1 MQKFT
6 KIKQMKPKQ
15 ICLSNI
21 TQEDNFRMLCDLTT
35 NVMGLPQGSLALK
48 TRKREIQ
55 VCRTVASVIARTEDT
70 IHRKVIAGVLN
81 RDRSLIYHYEKNHKS
96 NYAYWN
102 EYRNCFNKV
111 FTAYKD
117 IQKNKKTFLDDDW
130 MKSHL
135 IKNGVVENSKA
146 QVLIEVRS
154 GKALCI
160 LKTSYFEFSTMLQ
173 QIKDGMQGYK
183 FNVKIL

>member
-1 MQKFT
+1 
-6 KIKQMKPKQ
+6 MKSKQ

-55 VCRTVASVIARTEDT
+55 VCRTVASVIARIEDT

-81 RDRSLIYHYEKNHKS
+81 RDRSLIYHYEKNHNS
-96 NYAYWN
+96 NYAYWS

-111 FTAYKD
+111 FRAYKD
-117 IQKNKKTFLDDDW
+117 IQKNKKTFLDNDW
-130 MKSHL
+130 MKSYL
-135 IKNGVVENSKA
+135 IKNGVKENLKA

-154 GKALCI
+154 GKAMCI
-160 LKTSYFEFSTMLQ
+160 IKTSYFEFSDMLQ
-173 QIKDGMQGYK
+173 KIKDAMEGYK